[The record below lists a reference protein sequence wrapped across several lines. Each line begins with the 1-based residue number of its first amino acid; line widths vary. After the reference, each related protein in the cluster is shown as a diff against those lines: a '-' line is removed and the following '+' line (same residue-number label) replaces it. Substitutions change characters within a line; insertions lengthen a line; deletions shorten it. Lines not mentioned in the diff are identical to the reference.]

1 MVSEGTSLP
10 SYQYIYDPEVY
21 TMKNKKVVIA
31 LGGNAIQSGDATAAA
46 QQQALEK
53 TARQLVDFIAQGI
66 DIIISHGNGPQVG
79 NILLQ
84 QAAADSVKNP
94 AMPLDTC
101 GAMSQGMIGYWM
113 QNAMEKALKERGIQK
128 DVATVVTRVVVDQK
142 DQAFSNPTK
151 PIGPFYSEEEAKRI
165 AEETGASFK
174 EDAGRGWRRVVPS
187 PKPVSIKEHAVINSL
202 VEQGHIVISVG
213 GGGIPVI
220 ETEAGVTGVEAVID
234 KDFAS
239 EKLAE
244 LVGADALII
253 LTAVDNVY
261 IDFNKPTQKKLEDV
275 TIDELNGYIEA
286 GHFAAGSMLPKVEA
300 AIQFAKTNPERK
312 TIITS
317 LDQAFNALNGTAGTV
332 VSMHGAPVI
341 A

>member
-1 MVSEGTSLP
+1 
-10 SYQYIYDPEVY
+10 
-21 TMKNKKVVIA
+21 MKRQKVVIA
-31 LGGNAIQSGDATAAA
+31 LGGNAIQSGNATSES
-46 QQQALEK
+46 QQLALEK
-53 TARQLVDFIAQGI
+53 TARQLVDFIEKGI

-113 QNAMEKALKERGIQK
+113 QNAMDKVLKERGIAK
-128 DVATVVTRVVVDQK
+128 NVVTVVTRVVVDQN
-142 DQAFSNPTK
+142 DPAFLNPSK
-151 PIGPFYSEEEAKRI
+151 PIGPFYSEEEARGI
-165 AEETGASFK
+165 MEETNTYFK

-187 PKPVSIKEHAVINSL
+187 PKPVSICEHSVINSL
-202 VEQGHIVISVG
+202 VEQGNIVISVG
-213 GGGIPVI
+213 GGGIPIV
-220 ETEAGVTGVEAVID
+220 ETDNGLLGIEAVID

-239 EKLAE
+239 QKLAE
-244 LVGADALII
+244 LVDADALII

-261 IDFNKPTQKKLEDV
+261 IDFNKPTQRRLADV
-275 TIDELNGYIEA
+275 SIEELHAYIER

-300 AIQFAKTNPERK
+300 AINFAVTSPDRK

-317 LDQAFNALNGTAGTV
+317 LDQAFNAIDGKAGTV
-332 VSMHGAPVI
+332 ISLHGARVL

>member
-1 MVSEGTSLP
+1 M
-10 SYQYIYDPEVY
+10 
-21 TMKNKKVVIA
+21 NRKKVVIA
-31 LGGNAIQSGDATAAA
+31 LGGNAIQSGDASAEA
-46 QQQALEK
+46 QQLALEK
-53 TARQLVDFIAQGI
+53 TARQLVDFIEKGI

-101 GAMSQGMIGYWM
+101 GAMTQGMIGYWM
-113 QNAMEKALKERGIQK
+113 QNAMEKALKERGIHK
-128 DVATVVTRVVVDQK
+128 NVVTVVTRVIVDQH
-142 DQAFSNPTK
+142 DPAFENPTK
-151 PIGPFYSEEEAKRI
+151 PIGPFYTEVEAKRI
-165 AEETGASFK
+165 MEESQFRFK
-174 EDAGRGWRRVVPS
+174 EDAGRGWRRVVAS
-187 PKPVSIKEHAVINSL
+187 PKPVSIIEHDVINSL
-202 VEQGHIVISVG
+202 VEQGNIVISVG

-220 ETEAGVTGVEAVID
+220 ETENGLTGVEAVID

-244 LVGADALII
+244 LVDADALII
-253 LTAVDNVY
+253 LTGVDNVY

-275 TIDELNGYIEA
+275 TIAELKAFIQA

-300 AIQFAKTNPERK
+300 AIHFAETSPERE

-317 LDQAFNALNGTAGTV
+317 LEQAFNALDGKAGTV
-332 VSMHGAPVI
+332 VSLHGAGVLV
-341 A
+341 

>member
-1 MVSEGTSLP
+1 
-10 SYQYIYDPEVY
+10 
-21 TMKNKKVVIA
+21 MKRQKVVIA
-31 LGGNAIQSGDATAAA
+31 LGGNAIQSGDATAEA
-46 QQQALEK
+46 QQLALEK
-53 TARQLVDFIAQGI
+53 TAKQLVDFIEKGI

-113 QNAMEKALKERGIQK
+113 QNAMDKVLKERGIK
-128 DVATVVTRVVVDQK
+128 KNVVTVVTRVVVDQN
-142 DQAFSNPTK
+142 DPAFLNPTK
-151 PIGPFYSEEEAKRI
+151 PIGPFYSEEEARQI
-165 AEETGASFK
+165 MEETATFFK

-187 PKPVSIKEHAVINSL
+187 PKPVSIREHSVINSL
-202 VEQGHIVISVG
+202 VQQGNIVIAVG

-220 ETEAGVTGVEAVID
+220 ETENSLLGIEAVID

-239 EKLAE
+239 QKLAE
-244 LVGADALII
+244 LVDADALII

-261 IDFNKPTQKKLEDV
+261 IDFNKPTQKKLADV
-275 TIDELNGYIEA
+275 SIEELNVYIES

-300 AIQFAKTNPERK
+300 AIKFAETNPDRK

-317 LDQAFNALNGTAGTV
+317 LDQAFNAIEGKAGTV
-332 VSMHGAPVI
+332 ISLHSASVLA
-341 A
+341 

>member
-1 MVSEGTSLP
+1 MS
-10 SYQYIYDPEVY
+10 
-21 TMKNKKVVIA
+21 KKVVIA
-31 LGGNAIQSGDATAAA
+31 LGGNAIQSGDASAKA
-46 QQQALEK
+46 QQQALET
-53 TARQLVDFIAQGI
+53 TARQLVDFIEQGI

-113 QNAMEKALKERGIQK
+113 QNAMEKALKERGIVK
-128 DVATVVTRVVVDQK
+128 NVVTLVTRVVVDK
-142 DQAFSNPTK
+142 EDPAFINPTK

-165 AEETGASFK
+165 MEDSGVCFK
-174 EDAGRGWRRVVPS
+174 EDSGRGWRRVVAS
-187 PKPVSIKEHAVINSL
+187 PKPVSIMEHSVINSL
-202 VEQGHIVISVG
+202 VEQGNIVISCG

-220 ETEAGVTGVEAVID
+220 ETENGITGVEAVID

-244 LVGADALII
+244 LVDADALVI
-253 LTAVDNVY
+253 LTGVNNVY
-261 IDFNKPTQKKLEDV
+261 IDFNKPTQKKLEEV
-275 TIDELNGYIEA
+275 SIEEMNTYITT
-286 GHFAAGSMLPKVEA
+286 GQFAAGSMLPKVEA
-300 AIQFAKTNPERK
+300 AIQFAATSPKRK

-317 LDQAFNALNGTAGTV
+317 LEQAVNAVEGKAGTV
-332 VSMHGAPVI
+332 VSMNGAPVLV
-341 A
+341 

>member
-1 MVSEGTSLP
+1 
-10 SYQYIYDPEVY
+10 
-21 TMKNKKVVIA
+21 MKKQKVVIA
-31 LGGNAIQSGDATAAA
+31 LGGNAIQSGDATAEA
-46 QQQALEK
+46 QQRALEK
-53 TARQLVDFIAQGI
+53 TARQLVDFIEKGI

-113 QNAMEKALKERGIQK
+113 QNAMDKALKERGIFRN
-128 DVATVVTRVVVDQK
+128 VVTVVTRVVVDRN
-142 DQAFSNPTK
+142 DPAFLNPTK
-151 PIGPFYSEEEAKRI
+151 PIGPFYSKDEAQKMSE
-165 AEETGASFK
+165 ATGTVFK

-187 PKPVSIKEHAVINSL
+187 PKPVNIQEHAVINAL
-202 VEQGHIVISVG
+202 VEQGNIIISVG

-220 ETEAGVTGVEAVID
+220 ETEEGLVGIEAVID

-239 EKLAE
+239 QKLAE
-244 LVGADALII
+244 LVDADALII

-261 IDFNKPTQKKLEDV
+261 IDFNKSTQKKLEDV
-275 TIDELNGYIEA
+275 TIEELKDYIKG
-286 GHFAAGSMLPKVEA
+286 GHFAEGSMLPKVEA
-300 AIQFAKTNPERK
+300 AIQFAETNPERK

-317 LDQAFNALNGTAGTV
+317 LDLALNAIEGKSGTV
-332 VSMHGAPVI
+332 VTLKGAPVLS
-341 A
+341 

>member
-1 MVSEGTSLP
+1 
-10 SYQYIYDPEVY
+10 
-21 TMKNKKVVIA
+21 MKRQKVVIA
-31 LGGNAIQSGDATAAA
+31 LGGNAIQSGDATAEA
-46 QQQALEK
+46 QQHALEK
-53 TARQLVDFIAQGI
+53 TARQLVDFIEKGI

-113 QNAMEKALKERGIQK
+113 QNAMDKVLKERGLHK
-128 DVATVVTRVVVDQK
+128 NVVTVVTRVVVDQN
-142 DQAFSNPTK
+142 DPAFLNPTK
-151 PIGPFYSEEEAKRI
+151 PIGPFYSEEDAKKMM
-165 AEETGASFK
+165 ADTETFFK

-187 PKPVSIKEHAVINSL
+187 PKPISIREHEVIQSL
-202 VEQGHIVISVG
+202 MEQGSIVISVG

-220 ETEAGVTGVEAVID
+220 ETENGYIGIEAVID

-239 EKLAE
+239 QKLAE
-244 LVGADALII
+244 LVDADALLI

-261 IDFNKPTQKKLEDV
+261 IDYNKPTQKKLADV
-275 TIDELNGYIEA
+275 SIEELQSYIA
-286 GHFAAGSMLPKVEA
+286 SGHFAAGSMLPKVEA
-300 AIQFAKTNPERK
+300 AITFAQTNPEHK

-317 LDQAFNALNGTAGTV
+317 LDQALHAIEGKAGTN
-332 VSMHGAPVI
+332 VSLHGAGVL